1 MSNLLSMLLNSATTL
16 DTYGRV
22 LETSQN
28 NVANASTPGYAKQSM
43 DLYALPFDPYSGTTG
58 GVRAGQLV
66 SSRDE
71 YAEQAVRAQSGLL
84 GQQQQMVTSLTSVQT
99 VFDISGDTGI
109 PKALNDLF
117 QSFSA
122 WATTPNSQTTSQTV
136 IQRAT
141 AVAQS
146 FAQTANTLDSQA
158 HDTEQQIRQ
167 NVDQVNQLV
176 GQLQSYNKLA
186 MAGNKGDPGLDA
198 QVHTT
203 LENLSSLV
211 DFTSTT
217 QPDGTVTVVLNGSQ
231 LLLAADKQYKI
242 GFALTRS
249 DTPPPTYPNS
259 PATAQIIAPD
269 GTDITSETTGGQLG
283 ALLNV
288 RNTVLASYIGD
299 ATHPCDLN
307 SMAKQFADRVNQIL
321 TSGTTSDGQAGV
333 ALFTYD
339 KTNDTAV
346 ASSLAVD
353 SSVTPDQLVAADP
366 GPPAVSNGIPLA
378 LSQLATP
385 LQDADKIDGVSYT
398 QFYGGLASR
407 VGSQLND
414 STNAQDVQQSLLAQ
428 AKDLRQQVSGVS
440 LDEEA
445 AILIEFQRAYQ
456 ANSKF
461 ITVLDQLT
469 QTTIDMIN

>member
-1 MSNLLSMLLNSATTL
+1 MSNLLTMLLNSASTL

-22 LETSQN
+22 LETAQN

-43 DLYALPFDPYSGTTG
+43 DLYALPFDPNSGTTG
-58 GVRAGQLV
+58 GVRAGELV
-66 SSRDE
+66 SSRNE
-71 YAEQAVRAQSGLL
+71 YAEQAVRAQAGLL
-84 GQQQQMVTSLTSVQT
+84 GQQQQMVSSLTSVQS
-99 VFDISGDTGI
+99 VFDISGNQGLPI
-109 PKALNDLF
+109 ALNNLF
-117 QSFSA
+117 QSFSS
-122 WATTPNSQTTSQTV
+122 WAADPNTQAASQTV
-136 IQRAT
+136 IERAT
-141 AVAQS
+141 EVAQG
-146 FAQTANTLDSQA
+146 FAQAANALDSQA

-176 GQLQSYNKLA
+176 GQLQGYNKLA
-186 MAGNKGDPGLDA
+186 MAGNKGDAGLDA

-203 LENLSSLV
+203 LETLSGLI
-211 DFTSTT
+211 DFTSTS
-217 QPDGTVTVVLNGSQ
+217 QADGTVTVMLNGSQ

-242 GFALTRS
+242 SFALTRS
-249 DTPPPTYPNS
+249 DTPPPTYPDS
-259 PATAQIIAPD
+259 PATAQIKAPD

-299 ATHPCDLN
+299 ASQPGDLN
-307 SMAKQFADRVNQIL
+307 RMAKQFADRVNQLL
-321 TSGTTSDGQAGV
+321 TSGNTSNGQAGV

-339 KTNDTAV
+339 STNDTAV

-353 SSVTPDQLVAADP
+353 PNVTPDQLVAADP

-378 LSQLATP
+378 LSQLTTP
-385 LQDADKIDGVSYT
+385 LQDADKIDGLSYT
-398 QFYGGLASR
+398 QFYGSLASR
-407 VGSQLND
+407 VGGQLND
-414 STNAQDVQQSLLAQ
+414 STNSQEVQQSLLAQ

-469 QTTIDMIN
+469 QTTIDMIT

>member
-1 MSNLLSMLLNSATTL
+1 MSNLLTMLLNSSSTL

-22 LETSQN
+22 LDTAQN

-43 DLYALPFDPYSGTTG
+43 DLYALPFDPNSGTTG
-58 GVRAGQLV
+58 GVRAGELV
-66 SSRDE
+66 SSRNE
-71 YAEQAVRAQSGLL
+71 YAEQAVRAQAGLL
-84 GQQQQMVTSLTSVQT
+84 GQQQQMVSSLTSVQS
-99 VFDISGDTGI
+99 VFDISGNLGI

-122 WATTPNSQTTSQTV
+122 WATTPNNQATSQTV

-141 AVAQS
+141 EVAQS
-146 FAQTANTLDSQA
+146 FSQAANTLYSQA

-176 GQLQSYNKLA
+176 GQLQGYNKLA
-186 MAGNKGDPGLDA
+186 MAGNRGDAGLDA
-198 QVHTT
+198 QVHAT
-203 LENLSSLV
+203 LESLSGLV

-217 QPDGTVTVVLNGSQ
+217 QTDGTVTVMLNGSQ

-242 GFALTRS
+242 SFALTQS

-259 PATAQIIAPD
+259 PATAQIKAPD
-269 GTDITSETTGGQLG
+269 GTDITPETTGGQLG

-288 RNTVLASYIGD
+288 HNTVLASYIGD
-299 ATHPCDLN
+299 AYQPGDLN

-321 TSGTTSDGQAGV
+321 TSGNTSDGQAGV

-339 KTNDTAV
+339 STNDTAV

-353 SSVTPDQLVAADP
+353 SNVTPGQLVAADP
-366 GPPAVSNGIPLA
+366 GPPPVSNGIPLA
-378 LSQLATP
+378 LSQLTAP
-385 LQDADKIDGVSYT
+385 VQDADKIDGVSYT
-398 QFYGGLASR
+398 QFYGGLAAR
-407 VGSQLND
+407 VGGQLND
-414 STNAQDVQQSLLAQ
+414 STNSQEVQQSLLAQ
-428 AKDLRQQVSGVS
+428 AKNLRQQVSGVS

-469 QTTIDMIN
+469 QTTIALIT